1 MKGLLYRICTSTLC
15 LSKPKIIVRR
25 DVEASSRGS
34 REGKCDV
41 VVLGFTVKEIDGS
54 SGYASDRRKITVIDT
69 LLESPGKKGI
79 KIRVERSVAL

>member
-1 MKGLLYRICTSTLC
+1 M
-15 LSKPKIIVRR
+15 
-25 DVEASSRGS
+25 
-34 REGKCDV
+34 
-41 VVLGFTVKEIDGS
+41 VLGFTVKEIDGS